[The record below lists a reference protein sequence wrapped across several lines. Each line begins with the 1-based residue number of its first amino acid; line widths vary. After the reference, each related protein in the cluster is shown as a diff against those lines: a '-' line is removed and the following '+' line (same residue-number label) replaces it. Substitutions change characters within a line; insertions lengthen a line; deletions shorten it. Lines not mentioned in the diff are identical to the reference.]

1 VAAGHHVFLV
11 DDDAALG
18 EMYSLG
24 LEAEGLRVTVLV
36 DAMDLNERVAAE
48 DPDIV
53 VLDWELPGIRG
64 DQALERLR
72 RSDEGRGIPV
82 LMLSNFS
89 GTRNGVIDRV
99 FASGAIA
106 WLEKVNTSPSQLAS
120 KLREVLANPVV

>member
-48 DPDIV
+48 V
-53 VLDWELPGIRG
+53 
-64 DQALERLR
+64 
-72 RSDEGRGIPV
+72 
-82 LMLSNFS
+82 
-89 GTRNGVIDRV
+89 
-99 FASGAIA
+99 
-106 WLEKVNTSPSQLAS
+106 
-120 KLREVLANPVV
+120 